1 MGPYYDTAVE
11 IHEENLRRAEDNRL
25 RRMRDQLPPERRIG
39 PVQQGA
45 FVTAIIAVI
54 ALAGRLT

>member
-11 IHEENLRRAEDNRL
+11 IHQEHLSRAEENRL
-25 RRMRDQLPPERRIG
+25 RRLRDHPPAERKIG

-54 ALAGRLT
+54 AVAGRLT